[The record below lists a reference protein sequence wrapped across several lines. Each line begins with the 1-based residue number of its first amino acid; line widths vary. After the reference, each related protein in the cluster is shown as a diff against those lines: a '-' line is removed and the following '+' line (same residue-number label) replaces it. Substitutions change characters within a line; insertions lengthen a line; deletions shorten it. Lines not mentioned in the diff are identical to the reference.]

1 MIREARFGRR
11 FPFSFLLQS
20 ILRQYFYFLRTE
32 FLFRPIEFLF
42 LRKER
47 CDMRRMRRSDNQFY
61 RFIKKGYIAK
71 NTLFHFFVLLYE
83 INRRNRR
90 NRRKPSPVRQ

>member
-1 MIREARFGRR
+1 
-11 FPFSFLLQS
+11 
-20 ILRQYFYFLRTE
+20 
-32 FLFRPIEFLF
+32 
-42 LRKER
+42 
-47 CDMRRMRRSDNQFY
+47 MRRMRRSDNQFY

-90 NRRKPSPVRQ
+90 NRRIRRIRRIRRKPSPVRQ

>member
-1 MIREARFGRR
+1 
-11 FPFSFLLQS
+11 
-20 ILRQYFYFLRTE
+20 
-32 FLFRPIEFLF
+32 
-42 LRKER
+42 
-47 CDMRRMRRSDNQFY
+47 MRRMRRSDNQFY

-90 NRRKPSPVRQ
+90 NRRIRRIRRKPSPVRQ